1 MFISFKSTN
10 FHGLTAQ
17 ENFTYGKALGLY
29 DQAQSSSD
37 LVPNDGFDLKKS
49 YGVQSYNQKF
59 IFNTFLVYETPWYK
73 SQSGIVGRLAGGWVI
88 SPIFTSG
95 SGQPRYGTD
104 NSSSSEAFGGG
115 NGTFGDN
122 EQLVFTTPYKGGY
135 HTNRGA
141 TGGTDAYNNNVGT
154 TYPTN
159 PATKAS
165 CSGTFCAINVFANP
179 VAVWNTVR
187 PPILGLDEKDGGSG
201 PIQGLPYW
209 NMDLSIRKTLRIW
222 EKATVEFSA
231 ISPNVFNHL
240 VFANGSMTLSSG
252 ANWGEVTGQA
262 NNPRQIQ
269 LGVRVNY

>member
-1 MFISFKSTN
+1 LFISFKSTN

-122 EQLVFTTPYKGGY
+122 EQLVLTTPYKGGY
-135 HTNRGA
+135 HTNRNA
-141 TGGTDAYNNNVGT
+141 TGGLDPYGHSVGT

-159 PATKAS
+159 PTTKTS
-165 CSGTFCAINVFANP
+165 CVGSYCAVNVFANP
-179 VAVWNTVR
+179 VAVWNTAR
-187 PPILGLDEKDGGSG
+187 PPILGLDEKDSG
-201 PIQGLPYW
+201 AGVIQGLPYW
-209 NMDLSIRKTLRIW
+209 NMDLSIRKSLRIW
-222 EKATVEFSA
+222 EKATMEFSA

-240 VFANGSMTLSSG
+240 VFANGSMTLSSN